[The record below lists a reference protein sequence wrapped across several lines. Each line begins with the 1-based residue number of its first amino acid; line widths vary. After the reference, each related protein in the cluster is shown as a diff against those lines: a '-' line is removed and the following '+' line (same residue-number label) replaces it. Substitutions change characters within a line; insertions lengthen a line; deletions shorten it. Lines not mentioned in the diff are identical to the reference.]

1 MTSKLTRFKSGLPLP
16 RAAQWL
22 ESLIGEA
29 ASADDLFDLY
39 LDGHLNISIGGPFT
53 GIPVEEPFP
62 GKRVWTLIREPIVN
76 GPDKIFTFNL
86 NDALQMID
94 TELGEAPAH
103 CLNGVTYAWFVD
115 RSDHGEIL
123 SFDEACE
130 RLTIIEPFELV
141 QVHPEEI
148 LRIADLAN
156 STLPSTSMVPPPR
169 ENRIWSLNENE
180 ETIFHKVSTIN
191 GSHVRSIKANNSR
204 GGETLSSYPVIA
216 ALIGLIAKP
225 SRTGLNQSAIIS
237 EMLETYP
244 HKRGFS
250 KRNLE
255 KIFSIANK
263 TMKDRE

>member
-1 MTSKLTRFKSGLPLP
+1 MTSKLTRFKSGLPLA

-53 GIPVEEPFP
+53 GIPMEEPYP
-62 GKRVWTLIREPIVN
+62 GKKVWTLIQEPVVE
-76 GPDKIFTFNL
+76 GPQRIFTFNL

-94 TELGEAPAH
+94 TELGAAPAH

-115 RSDHGEIL
+115 RSDHGEVL
-123 SFDEACE
+123 TFDEATE
-130 RLTIIEPFELV
+130 RLTPIEPFELV

-148 LRIADLAN
+148 LRIAELAN
-156 STLPSTSMVPPPR
+156 SSLPSTTLTPPPR
-169 ENRIWSLNENE
+169 ENRIWSLNEND
-180 ETIFHKVSTIN
+180 ETVFHKVSTIN
-191 GSHVRSIKANNSR
+191 GSHIRGIRANNNR
-204 GGETLSSYPVIA
+204 GADTLSSYPVIA
-216 ALIGLIAKP
+216 ALIALIGKP

-244 HKRGFS
+244 HMRGFS

-263 TMKDRE
+263 AMKDRD